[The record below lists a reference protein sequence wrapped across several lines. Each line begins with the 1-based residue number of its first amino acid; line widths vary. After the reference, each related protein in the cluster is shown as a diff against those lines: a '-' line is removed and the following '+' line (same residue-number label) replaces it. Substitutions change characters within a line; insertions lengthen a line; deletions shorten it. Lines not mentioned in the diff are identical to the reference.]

1 MMDKK
6 VESVFHEALDGEHKQ
21 GDFDTLWDRH
31 ERIQN
36 KQINKRRIRP
46 KKLVMILAATFILMI
61 SGIVSA
67 QYMTYN
73 FQKDDTTYVFEMD
86 EEVLGTW
93 EVIDCIKD
101 EADFTP
107 SKPNPLGEAYLENL
121 EFHRNGDLSVAANIE
136 GKLSVPRSGI
146 WVWTKNH
153 IISEGKKLNNQYTI
167 KKIKGEVYLFAEW
180 KGEGYRWGLVQQP
193 DIYVLKKVEDAKIT
207 EKAPKEV
214 VIREDDVTQPFIDNE
229 EMKGTWKS
237 ITFIK
242 KIEDFTGKDNN
253 MYPELYMQNLDIQES
268 GRVLMHTLDLDNRS
282 YTSILRWTG
291 DTIINEGNK
300 TASKCT
306 IKKIDGETY
315 MFYEWKSGDYII
327 GGEDPGYYVLIKQ

>member
-6 VESVFHEALDGEHKQ
+6 IKSVLHEALDGEYKQ
-21 GDFDTLWDRH
+21 GDFDRLWDRH
-31 ERIQN
+31 EYIQN

-46 KKLVMILAATFILMI
+46 KKLIMILAATFILMI

-73 FQKDDTTYVFEMD
+73 FQRDDTTYVFEMD

-93 EVIDCIKD
+93 KVVDCIK
-101 EADFTP
+101 EEKDFIPGT
-107 SKPNPLGEAYLENL
+107 PNPLGEAYLEQL
-121 EFHRNGDLSVAANIE
+121 EFHKNGDLSIVANIE
-136 GKLSVPRSGI
+136 GKTGIPRSGI

-153 IISEGKKLNNQYTI
+153 IISEEKKVNNQYTI
-167 KKIKGEVYLFAEW
+167 KKIGGEVYLFSQW
-180 KGEGYRWGLVQQP
+180 KDDTYRWGIVQQP
-193 DIYVLKKVEDAKIT
+193 DIYVFRRIEDAKIT
-207 EKAPKEV
+207 EKAPEPV
-214 VIREDDVTQPFIDNE
+214 VIREDDVTQPFVDNE

-237 ITFIK
+237 ITAVNQ
-242 KIEDFTGKDNN
+242 IEHFKGKDDV
-253 MYPELYMQNLDIQES
+253 MYPELYLLELGIQDDGKVTGKLSRGSFSS
-268 GRVLMHTLDLDNRS
+268 G
-282 YTSILRWTG
+282 LRWTG
-291 DTIINEGNK
+291 DTIINEGDK

-306 IKKIDGETY
+306 IKKIKGETY